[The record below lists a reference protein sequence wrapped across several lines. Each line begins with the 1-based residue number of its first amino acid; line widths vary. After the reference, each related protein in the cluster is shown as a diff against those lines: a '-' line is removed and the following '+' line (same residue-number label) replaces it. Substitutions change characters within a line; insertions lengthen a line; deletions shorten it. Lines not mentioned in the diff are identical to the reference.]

1 MTYYVFSMLM
11 AYYELDTYYSVWLV
25 ICSIAISPHKMA
37 LFMVETMEKN
47 KQKHPVAPFSV
58 RAFCTISLSSGPLQ
72 VYFVCIS
79 CGKKEVV
86 LCSMHKMMW
95 NLAGVFEKKTYFRL
109 CFHPILSENYVK
121 FNIVWNRLCPHNM
134 CHRIKMGKTERGLR
148 GIFIIIFVQQL
159 SKSVRAHLEMVLL
172 FFFLLAVVPYKFFL
186 KMLFSQ

>member
-1 MTYYVFSMLM
+1 MKYNDILRIFHAY

-95 NLAGVFEKKTYFRL
+95 NLAGVFEKKTYFA
-109 CFHPILSENYVK
+109 CVFIQ
-121 FNIVWNRLCPHNM
+121 FCP
-134 CHRIKMGKTERGLR
+134 RIM
-148 GIFIIIFVQQL
+148 
-159 SKSVRAHLEMVLL
+159 
-172 FFFLLAVVPYKFFL
+172 
-186 KMLFSQ
+186 

>member
-1 MTYYVFSMLM
+1 MKYNDILRIFHAY

-79 CGKKEVV
+79 CGKNEVF

-95 NLAGVFEKKTYFRL
+95 NLAGVFEKNKFRL

-159 SKSVRAHLEMVLL
+159 SKSVRI
-172 FFFLLAVVPYKFFL
+172 
-186 KMLFSQ
+186 

>member
-1 MTYYVFSMLM
+1 M
-11 AYYELDTYYSVWLV
+11 
-25 ICSIAISPHKMA
+25 SIVLGAKMH
-37 LFMVETMEKN
+37 
-47 KQKHPVAPFSV
+47 KHPVAPFSV

-79 CGKKEVV
+79 CGKNEVF

-95 NLAGVFEKKTYFRL
+95 NLAGVFEKNKFRL

-148 GIFIIIFVQQL
+148 GIFIIIFVQKL
-159 SKSVRAHLEMVLL
+159 SKSVRI
-172 FFFLLAVVPYKFFL
+172 
-186 KMLFSQ
+186 